1 MPMAA
6 GGLQQ
11 QQQQANIVGMNVQQQ
26 NVRSMLQTQQPGPP
40 QSQPQQIQQPKTPQQ
55 QQQQQQPNTPQHAAS
70 SSTPP
75 IIVTV
80 NPQQQQQQQSFI
92 SAPLLTQQVQQ
103 QLMQQPQQSFSS
115 NQPKSQIWEGFIEWT
130 EKDRNNP
137 NNTMKQMHSAKA
149 LMLSFSVL
157 DQASGQYHTE
167 VAAEI
172 AQSWPQRIS
181 IQLLSKQIL
190 DILTQQCPPPVR
202 QLQLVTE
209 NNSQDLRTALSIGVT
224 IGFC

>member
-1 MPMAA
+1 MAA

-11 QQQQANIVGMNVQQQ
+11 QQPNIVGMNVQQQ
-26 NVRSMLQTQQPGPP
+26 NVRSMIQTQQPGPP

-55 QQQQQQPNTPQHAAS
+55 QQQQQQPNTPQHVAS

-103 QLMQQPQQSFSS
+103 QLMQQPQQSFSL

-190 DILTQQCPPPVR
+190 DILAQQCPPPIK

-209 NNSQDLRTALSIGVT
+209 NNSQDLRTALSIGV
-224 IGFC
+224 IIEF